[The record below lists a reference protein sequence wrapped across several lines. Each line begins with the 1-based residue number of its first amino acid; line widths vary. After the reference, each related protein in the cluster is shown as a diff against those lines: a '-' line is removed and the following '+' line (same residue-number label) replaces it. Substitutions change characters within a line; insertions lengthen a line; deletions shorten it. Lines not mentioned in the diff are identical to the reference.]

1 MVKNS
6 FFLVTIMK
14 FSYFSQSKTI
24 QEVIFIV
31 LKYGKHVAS
40 EIAIYR
46 KFYSEEI
53 GSTIYVNGSKEEFLN
68 LISHVKNARI
78 IQRDKMQTSTYGKEM
93 SQKDI
98 DALELAYQLTQKI
111 CFRCR
116 CLYKGTDDNI

>member
-1 MVKNS
+1 MAV
-6 FFLVTIMK
+6 
-14 FSYFSQSKTI
+14 
-24 QEVIFIV
+24 
-31 LKYGKHVAS
+31 
-40 EIAIYR
+40 
-46 KFYSEEI
+46 
-53 GSTIYVNGSKEEFLN
+53 N